1 MSEVISIR
9 SIAFIDVSPIAWAKH
24 AEQAMLGY
32 LLLTGR
38 YGFGRLGDGMI
49 EPNDFYWP
57 AHGRLFKS
65 MVDLLPAETVKVVPW
80 HDEIVKSSSN
90 PDAAREYIRE
100 LLLEACTGIAIKEL
114 AEMIREAAIERS
126 LVKEVA

>member
-1 MSEVISIR
+1 
-9 SIAFIDVSPIAWAKH
+9 
-24 AEQAMLGY
+24 
-32 LLLTGR
+32 
-38 YGFGRLGDGMI
+38 
-49 EPNDFYWP
+49 
-57 AHGRLFKS
+57 